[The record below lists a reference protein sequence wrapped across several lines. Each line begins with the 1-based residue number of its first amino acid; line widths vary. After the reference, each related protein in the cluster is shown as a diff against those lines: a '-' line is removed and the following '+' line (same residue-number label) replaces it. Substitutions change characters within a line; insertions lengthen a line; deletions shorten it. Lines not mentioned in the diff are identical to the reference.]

1 MHKIAF
7 MFVLLFA
14 VSASAAERCGTDNF
28 GNTVCMDKD
37 GVVSTVPPERAG
49 SDGNKDAPQSASV
62 EDAGRKTGRDEKIRC
77 GDDSFGNRVCGK

>member
-1 MHKIAF
+1 MHQIAF
-7 MFVLLFA
+7 MFSLLYA

-37 GVVSTVPPERAG
+37 GVVSTVPAEQAG

-62 EDAGRKTGRDEKIRC
+62 EAAGSKPERDEKIRC
-77 GDDSFGNRVCGK
+77 GDDPFGNRVCGN